1 MLGGEPVSLPKE
13 RRRYPRQFPSGQNVE
28 EFCPVRSL
36 SFSRRKIQPQQG
48 ERCRR
53 DRPPPKPPDAAA
65 AFFPGRR
72 AKQLSSASK
81 KEGLRSLN
89 RRMDAA

>member
-13 RRRYPRQFPSGQNVE
+13 RRYPRRFPSGQDVE
-28 EFCPVRSL
+28 EFCPARSL
-36 SFSRRKIQPQQG
+36 SFSRRKIQAQRG

-53 DRPPPKPPDAAA
+53 DRPPPKPPDATA

-72 AKQLSSASK
+72 AKRLSSASK
-81 KEGLRSLN
+81 KEGSRSLN